1 MPIAQAASQQ
11 LIQGIIKNAT
21 TTIGQGIVAVFTI
34 AVLVFGWG
42 IVRLIAASS
51 NAEEV
56 RKAKGIIWWGLIGMF
71 ILASLGAIIA
81 FFQKEIDPSLQT
93 PVPIKPPQFQPK

>member
-1 MPIAQAASQQ
+1 MPVAQRASQ
-11 LIQGIIKNAT
+11 ITDIIKDSIDVIRLA
-21 TTIGQGIVAVFTI
+21 IAAVFTL
-34 AVLVFGWG
+34 AVLVFAWG

-56 RKAKGIIWWGLIGMF
+56 RKAKGIIWWGLVGMF

-81 FFQKEIDPSLQT
+81 FFQGEFDIAPG
-93 PVPIKPPQFQPK
+93 VPIKPPQFQPK